1 MFATMRTLFAGANAR
16 MEERVRDE
24 FSIELIDQKIREA
37 ENNLKTAKLALAS
50 LIQREKSESRQI
62 AQLETK
68 VADLTNRAEE
78 ALDKDR
84 EDLATQAAQAIAD
97 MQNELKR
104 RRETVD
110 RLEARIMQLRSS
122 VETAHRRIMDL
133 KQGAISARAVRREQ
147 GVQKRLVQHLG
158 GNSAMDEADTLIKR
172 VLGADDPFEQGEI
185 LQSIDRGL
193 EHGDIADQMA
203 DAGIGNATKAT
214 AAQVLAAL
222 KADRK

>member
-84 EDLATQAAQAIAD
+84 EDLAAQAAQAIAD
-97 MQNELKR
+97 MQNELTR

>member
-84 EDLATQAAQAIAD
+84 EDLAAQAAQAIAD